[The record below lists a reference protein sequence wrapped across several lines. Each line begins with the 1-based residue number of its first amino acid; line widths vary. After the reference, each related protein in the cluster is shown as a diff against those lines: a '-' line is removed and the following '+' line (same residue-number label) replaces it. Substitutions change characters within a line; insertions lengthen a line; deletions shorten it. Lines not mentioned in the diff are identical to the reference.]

1 MNIVNQWISVTIN
14 SYWRECVNNDS
25 ECKQNIEMTIR
36 SFAKAL
42 TKRCAIL
49 LVVTIEVMVQKVVEL
64 FARQN
69 VGARINLFECIWIFN
84 NDLYSCIYMR
94 IGIQWNQEWIWS
106 ALVLKQNIYPSRCVS
121 LHFYPYDLHFLLTIA
136 QPGRYSSLVGSSRRS
151 SSFITISH
159 TACER
164 VGQFCKLPW
173 QRCGILKYMVY
184 GQSGGFDNG
193 AVMVESYKN
202 ACSSIIV
209 NWLLPPTRKY
219 GARTPTTELSVMF
232 AYFSMMIRMPPISL
246 AQSSTVAFDQKRS
259 SSLCLQLIHF
269 KYWFISYGYREK
281 RNHKKWRVI
290 LYFFLLFIAAIK
302 FVEFIFWMIIIKL
315 CNAARWTLKDYHVIK
330 YTRTHQRYR
339 WLT

>member
-1 MNIVNQWISVTIN
+1 MI
-14 SYWRECVNNDS
+14 
-25 ECKQNIEMTIR
+25 
-36 SFAKAL
+36 
-42 TKRCAIL
+42 
-49 LVVTIEVMVQKVVEL
+49 QKVVEL

-69 VGARINLFECIWIFN
+69 IGAWINLFVLICIFN
-84 NDLYSCIYMR
+84 NRFM
-94 IGIQWNQEWIWS
+94 IWS
-106 ALVLKQNIYPSRCVS
+106 VFVHIDVERNAVDGNAMKSKCAHWLPPNESDRTRVCFSSVS
-121 LHFYPYDLHFLLTIA
+121 FRSIPLHFHPSDHLHFSLTIA

-173 QRCGILKYMVY
+173 QRWGILKYIVY

-219 GARTPTTELSVMF
+219 GARTPTTALSVMF
-232 AYFSMMIRMPPISL
+232 AYFSMMILMPPISL

-259 SSLCLQLIHF
+259 SSLCLHLSHSKWLMHIIRIWRG
-269 KYWFISYGYREK
+269 KK
-281 RNHKKWRVI
+281 R
-290 LYFFLLFIAAIK
+290 
-302 FVEFIFWMIIIKL
+302 
-315 CNAARWTLKDYHVIK
+315 
-330 YTRTHQRYR
+330 
-339 WLT
+339 